1 MASNLNVP
9 ADWNA
14 WYETC
19 EYCGKR
25 FHASEGFCGCT
36 GSAGPDEDSDEGD
49 EQNASPD
56 RCEVCY
62 DQGRPGGCRKC
73 GEESI

>member
-19 EYCGKR
+19 EHCGKR
-25 FHASEGFCGCT
+25 YHASDGFCGCA
-36 GSAGPDEDSDEGD
+36 GSSGAIEDDEDEVR
-49 EQNASPD
+49 PD
-56 RCEVCY
+56 RCEVCH
-62 DQGRPGGCRKC
+62 DEGRPGGCRKC
-73 GEESI
+73 GEEQF